1 MIKTLGFGIISI
13 FGIEELTV
21 DRLTL
26 VGSFGI
32 ISIFGIEEPQTCLR
46 SWCISFGIISIFGR
60 EEPLAEV
67 LQTPDVLV
75 SSQFLV

>member
-32 ISIFGIEEPQTCLR
+32 ISIFGIEEP
-46 SWCISFGIISIFGR
+46 
-60 EEPLAEV
+60 LAEV